1 MAHDALSWRAGP
13 GGLAAN
19 GVLMIWF
26 FERGTDSLKIET
38 RYNNDARKYELIW
51 HLADGTRTVESF
63 MREAEF
69 RQRSEEVEA
78 QLLEEAWQPAASPQL
93 LRDGWK
99 VG

>member
-1 MAHDALSWRAGP
+1 
-13 GGLAAN
+13 
-19 GVLMIWF
+19 MIWF

-69 RQRSEEVEA
+69 RPRSEEVEA
-78 QLLEEAWQPAASPQL
+78 QLLEEAWPPAASPQL